1 MPHALLVE
9 DDPAALKALTTLVE
23 RRGFSTATAVD
34 LDSARRELA
43 KTTFDTVMLDVHLP
57 GGSGI
62 DLLLEIPQEQRPQ
75 VVLMSGDDSVR
86 SAFAALPMKE
96 LHFVQKPVDIKGLD
110 AVLKQMRRRCPRPA
124 RDDDAKI
131 GTDILGESGP
141 VRRVVTLIRKVA
153 ATELA
158 VYIEGESGTGKEL
171 VARAIHA
178 GSPRQRRP
186 FVAINCGALPENL
199 IDSELFGH
207 ERGSFTGADSARQ
220 GVFEQANGGTLF
232 LDEIAEMPV
241 ELQVRLLRTLETGKV
256 RRVGGKVDIEVDV
269 RIVSATNRPFD
280 QAIAEGALR
289 EDLFHRVCVFPIA
302 VPPLRDRSDDIVLL
316 AKAFL
321 REFHPT
327 PLELTERVIAAM
339 RRYAW
344 PGNIRQLRNA
354 MQRAAVMADG
364 DVVNVACLP
373 DQILSEIGESVADI
387 EDVALPQSRGPE
399 ANGSES
405 NRQTGSGLESS
416 SAATTGGDLN
426 IDVGISIAEGERRL
440 IEATLDRMDG
450 DKKSAAEVLGVSL
463 RTLYNR
469 LSEYERDESA
479 D

>member
-62 DLLLEIPQEQRPQ
+62 DL
-75 VVLMSGDDSVR
+75 VLMSGDDSVR

-96 LHFVQKPVDIKGLD
+96 LHFVQKPVDIKELD

-280 QAIAEGALR
+280 RAIAEGALR

-399 ANGSES
+399 ANG
-405 NRQTGSGLESS
+405 QTGSGLEGS

-469 LSEYERDESA
+469 LSDYERDESA